1 MTVPPSPGTVSPD
14 WRRTPAETAADIL
27 LEIQAVHIRPEEP
40 FTFTS
45 GRLSPVY
52 VDCRKII
59 SFPRARRRLM
69 ELGADMLVHRAGA
82 EAFDMV
88 AGGETAG
95 IPFAAWMADA
105 LDLPMLYIRKKPKG
119 FGRDA
124 RIEGELR
131 DGARVLLVEDLA
143 TDGGSKLSFID
154 AIRDAGMQVAHCFVV
169 FHYGV
174 FPQSVTSLK
183 ERGVDLHGLCTWW
196 DVLDVAGRRG
206 YTDGQLT
213 EVRAFL
219 ADPEAWDAR
228 YRSESES
235 A

>member
-1 MTVPPSPGTVSPD
+1 MTGTLSPD

-27 LEIQAVHIRPEEP
+27 LEIQAIHIRPEEP

-69 ELGADMLVHRAGA
+69 AMGVDQLTTLAGA

-119 FGRDA
+119 FGRNA
-124 RIEGELR
+124 RIEGEVR

-143 TDGGSKLSFID
+143 TDGGSKISFID
-154 AIRDAGMQVAHCFVV
+154 AIREAGMAVAHCFVV

-174 FPQSVTSLK
+174 FPQSVTTLK
-183 ERGVDLHGLCTWW
+183 EKGVDLHGLCTWW
-196 DVLDVAGRRG
+196 DVLSVAERHG
-206 YTDGQLT
+206 YTAGQLA

-219 ADPEAWDAR
+219 ANPEDWDAR
-228 YRSESES
+228 HRSVI

>member
-1 MTVPPSPGTVSPD
+1 MIGALTPD
-14 WRRTPAETAADIL
+14 WRKSPARVAADIL

-59 SFPRARRRLM
+59 AFVNARRRLM
-69 ELGADMLVHRAGA
+69 ELGRELLTQRVGA

-143 TDGGSKLSFID
+143 TDGGSKLSFVD
-154 AIRDAGMQVAHCFVV
+154 AIREAGMQVAHCFVV

-174 FPQSVTSLK
+174 FPQGIANLK
-183 ERGVDLHGLCTWW
+183 AQGVDLHGLCTWW
-196 DVLDVAGRRG
+196 DVLDAAPDHG
-206 YTDGQLT
+206 LT
-213 EVRAFL
+213 EEQLNEVRSFL
-219 ADPEAWDAR
+219 ADPEDWDAR
-228 YRSESES
+228 HRTVTV
-235 A
+235 

>member
-1 MTVPPSPGTVSPD
+1 MTGALTPASLSPD
-14 WRRTPAETAADIL
+14 WHKGPAAVAADIL

-59 SFPRARRRLM
+59 AFPRARRRLM
-69 ELGADMLVHRAGA
+69 QLGVEMLAHKAGV
-82 EAFDMV
+82 EAFDIV

-95 IPFAAWMADA
+95 IPFAAFMAEL
-105 LDLPMLYIRKKPKG
+105 LDLPMAYIRKKPKG
-119 FGRDA
+119 FGRNA
-124 RIEGELR
+124 RIEGEVK

-143 TDGGSKLSFID
+143 TDGGSKLSFVD
-154 AIRDAGMQVAHCFVV
+154 GIREAGMECAHCFVV

-174 FPQSVTSLK
+174 FPQSVTDLK
-183 ERGVDLHGLCTWW
+183 ARGVDLHGLCTWW
-196 DVLDVAGRRG
+196 DVLAAAPARG
-206 YTDGQLT
+206 YTEAQLD

-219 ADPEAWDAR
+219 ADPEGWDVRNRTAT
-228 YRSESES
+228 

>member
-1 MTVPPSPGTVSPD
+1 MTGTLSPD
-14 WRRTPAETAADIL
+14 WRRAPAEIAADIL
-27 LEIQAVHIRPEEP
+27 LEIQAIHIRPEEP

-69 ELGADMLVHRAGA
+69 AMGVEQLTAMAGA

-105 LDLPMLYIRKKPKG
+105 LDLPMLYVRKKPKG
-119 FGRDA
+119 FGRNA
-124 RIEGELR
+124 RIEGEVR

-143 TDGGSKLSFID
+143 TDGGSKISFID
-154 AIRDAGMQVAHCFVV
+154 AIRESGMQVAHCFVV

-174 FPQSVTSLK
+174 FPQSVTTMK
-183 ERGVDLHGLCTWW
+183 AAGVELHGLCTWW
-196 DVLDVAGRRG
+196 DVLAVAERRG
-206 YTDGQLT
+206 YTADQLA

-228 YRSESES
+228 HRT
-235 A
+235 ATA

>member
-1 MTVPPSPGTVSPD
+1 MTGTLSPD
-14 WRRTPAETAADIL
+14 WRRAPAEIAADIL
-27 LEIQAVHIRPEEP
+27 LEIQAIHIRPEEP

-69 ELGADMLVHRAGA
+69 AMGVEQLTAMAGA

-105 LDLPMLYIRKKPKG
+105 LDLPMLYVRKKPKG
-119 FGRDA
+119 FGRNA
-124 RIEGELR
+124 RIEGEVR

-143 TDGGSKLSFID
+143 TDGGSKISFID
-154 AIRDAGMQVAHCFVV
+154 AIREAGMQVAHCFVV

-174 FPQSVTSLK
+174 FPQSVTTMK
-183 ERGVDLHGLCTWW
+183 AAGVELHGLCTWW
-196 DVLDVAGRRG
+196 DVLAVAERRS
-206 YTDGQLT
+206 YTADQLA

-228 YRSESES
+228 HRT
-235 A
+235 ATA

>member
-1 MTVPPSPGTVSPD
+1 MTGTPSPD
-14 WRRTPAETAADIL
+14 WRRAPAEVAADIL
-27 LEIQAVHIRPEEP
+27 LDIQAVHIRPEEP

-59 SFPRARRRLM
+59 SFTNARRKLM
-69 ELGADMLVHRAGA
+69 SMGKEMLSTLAGA

-95 IPFAAWMADA
+95 IPFAAWMADE

-119 FGRDA
+119 FGRNA
-124 RIEGELR
+124 RIEGEVR

-154 AIRDAGMQVAHCFVV
+154 AIREAGMEVAHCFVV

-174 FPQSVTSLK
+174 FPQSVTSMK

-196 DVLDVAGRRG
+196 DILSVADRHGYSEDQLD
-206 YTDGQLT
+206 
-213 EVRAFL
+213 EVRSFL
-219 ADPEAWDAR
+219 ADPEAWDAAHR
-228 YRSESES
+228 TET